1 MRPTMHYPV
10 AARSAAVINRLF
22 LLTALLF
29 AGLFFSCGKF
39 STPGSPDT
47 APGSSYP
54 NICQTDD
61 GIIMI
66 WYEGDNHIVMSEY
79 TAEGW
84 TPKDTIVSNE
94 HFFKNWAD
102 LPQIYHAGGDTLAVS
117 WLMMSGEGTY
127 DYDVQVAMSIDR
139 GKTWSEPVVPH
150 QDSIKGEHGFVSF
163 YNFGK
168 ETGLI
173 WLDARNMMD
182 GGHDNGSSAMR
193 LYVSTIN
200 TTGDLG
206 LEVMVDNMVCECC
219 PTAAVNTSVGPLV
232 AYRDRSHDETRNIQ
246 MVFTNGAQV
255 PYTLHDD
262 GWVVPGCPVNGPAMS
277 AAGNN
282 VAIAWYTAPDN
293 NPQVNVAFSNDAGRT
308 FGKPLRL
315 DEGSAIGRTDLL
327 WLDKETVLVSW
338 LEEGDES
345 GNLELMIVHAS
356 SGKTNTL
363 ESFSISS
370 GRGSGYPKLALIEGF
385 VFVTWTEP
393 GEDGKVFT
401 DWIPYKS

>member
-1 MRPTMHYPV
+1 MITIKRPVGH
-10 AARSAAVINRLF
+10 I
-22 LLTALLF
+22 TALLF
-29 AGLFFSCGKF
+29 AGLFMACGNLG
-39 STPGSPDT
+39 TPASPDT
-47 APGSSYP
+47 AQGSAYP
-54 NICQTDD
+54 NICQTEN
-61 GIIMI
+61 GFIMI

-246 MVFTNGAQV
+246 MAFTNGAQA

-345 GNLELMIVHAS
+345 GNLELMIVHAL

>member
-1 MRPTMHYPV
+1 MITIKRPVGH
-10 AARSAAVINRLF
+10 I
-22 LLTALLF
+22 TALLF
-29 AGLFFSCGKF
+29 AGLFMACGNLG
-39 STPGSPDT
+39 TPASPDT
-47 APGSSYP
+47 AQGSAYP
-54 NICQTDD
+54 NICQTEN
-61 GIIMI
+61 GFIMI

-182 GGHDNGSSAMR
+182 GCHDNGSSAMR

-246 MVFTNGAQV
+246 MAFTNGAQV

-385 VFVTWTEP
+385 VFVAWTEP
-393 GEDGKVFT
+393 GEDEKVFT

>member
-1 MRPTMHYPV
+1 LITFKRPVGH
-10 AARSAAVINRLF
+10 I
-22 LLTALLF
+22 TALLF
-29 AGLFFSCGKF
+29 AGLFMACGNLGN
-39 STPGSPDT
+39 PASPDT
-47 APGSSYP
+47 AQGSAYP
-54 NICQTDD
+54 NICQTEN
-61 GIIMI
+61 GFIMI

-117 WLMMSGEGTY
+117 WLKMSGEGTY

-150 QDSIKGEHGFVSF
+150 QDGIKGEHGFVSF

-246 MVFTNGAQV
+246 MAFTNGAQV

-308 FGKPLRL
+308 FGEPLRL
-315 DEGSAIGRTDLL
+315 DGGSAIGRTDLL

-338 LEEGDES
+338 LEEGEES

-363 ESFSISS
+363 ESLSISS

-385 VFVTWTEP
+385 VFVAWTEP

-401 DWIPYKS
+401 DWILYKS

>member
-1 MRPTMHYPV
+1 M
-10 AARSAAVINRLF
+10 A
-22 LLTALLF
+22 
-29 AGLFFSCGKF
+29 CGNLG
-39 STPGSPDT
+39 TPASPDT
-47 APGSSYP
+47 AQGSAYP
-54 NICQTDD
+54 NICQTEN
-61 GIIMI
+61 GFIMI

-117 WLMMSGEGTY
+117 WLEMSGDGTY
-127 DYDVQVAMSIDR
+127 DYDVKVGMSIDR

-200 TTGDLG
+200 TKGDLG

-246 MVFTNGAQV
+246 MAFTNGAQV

>member
-1 MRPTMHYPV
+1 MITIKRPVGH
-10 AARSAAVINRLF
+10 I
-22 LLTALLF
+22 TALLF
-29 AGLFFSCGKF
+29 AGLFMACGNLG
-39 STPGSPDT
+39 TPASPDT
-47 APGSSYP
+47 AQGSAYP
-54 NICQTDD
+54 NICQTEN
-61 GIIMI
+61 GFIMI

-182 GGHDNGSSAMR
+182 GGHNNGSSAMR

-246 MVFTNGAQV
+246 MAFTNGAQA

>member
-1 MRPTMHYPV
+1 MITIKRPVGH
-10 AARSAAVINRLF
+10 I
-22 LLTALLF
+22 TALLF
-29 AGLFFSCGKF
+29 AGLFMACGNLG
-39 STPGSPDT
+39 TPASPDT
-47 APGSSYP
+47 AQGSAYP
-54 NICQTDD
+54 NICQTEN
-61 GIIMI
+61 GFIMI

-182 GGHDNGSSAMR
+182 GDHDNGSSAMR

-246 MVFTNGAQV
+246 MAFTNGAQV

>member
-1 MRPTMHYPV
+1 MITIKRPVGH
-10 AARSAAVINRLF
+10 I
-22 LLTALLF
+22 TALLF
-29 AGLFFSCGKF
+29 AGLFMACGNLG
-39 STPGSPDT
+39 TPASPDT
-47 APGSSYP
+47 AQGSAYP
-54 NICQTDD
+54 NICQTEN
-61 GIIMI
+61 GFIMI

-117 WLMMSGEGTY
+117 WLKMSGEGTY

-246 MVFTNGAQV
+246 MAFTNGAQA

-315 DEGSAIGRTDLL
+315 DGGSAIGRTDLL

>member
-1 MRPTMHYPV
+1 LITIKRPVGH
-10 AARSAAVINRLF
+10 I
-22 LLTALLF
+22 TALLF
-29 AGLFFSCGKF
+29 AGLFMACGNLG
-39 STPGSPDT
+39 TPASPDT
-47 APGSSYP
+47 AQGSAYP
-54 NICQTDD
+54 NICQTEN
-61 GIIMI
+61 GFIMI

-117 WLMMSGEGTY
+117 WLKMSGEGTY

-150 QDSIKGEHGFVSF
+150 QDGIKGEHGFVSF

-246 MVFTNGAQV
+246 MAFTNGAQV

-315 DEGSAIGRTDLL
+315 DGGSAIGRTDLL

-363 ESFSISS
+363 ESLSISS

-385 VFVTWTEP
+385 VFVAWTEP
-393 GEDGKVFT
+393 GEDEKVFT

>member
-1 MRPTMHYPV
+1 M
-10 AARSAAVINRLF
+10 
-22 LLTALLF
+22 
-29 AGLFFSCGKF
+29 SCGNLG
-39 STPGSPDT
+39 TPASPDT
-47 APGSSYP
+47 AQGSAYP
-54 NICQTDD
+54 NICQTEN
-61 GIIMI
+61 GFIMI

-246 MVFTNGAQV
+246 MAFTNGAQA

>member
-1 MRPTMHYPV
+1 MITIKRPVGH
-10 AARSAAVINRLF
+10 I
-22 LLTALLF
+22 TALLF
-29 AGLFFSCGKF
+29 AGLFMACGNLG
-39 STPGSPDT
+39 TPASPDT
-47 APGSSYP
+47 AQGSAYP
-54 NICQTDD
+54 NICQTEN
-61 GIIMI
+61 GFIMI

-139 GKTWSEPVVPH
+139 GNTWSEPVVPH

-246 MVFTNGAQV
+246 MAFTNGAQA

>member
-1 MRPTMHYPV
+1 M
-10 AARSAAVINRLF
+10 A
-22 LLTALLF
+22 
-29 AGLFFSCGKF
+29 CGNLG
-39 STPGSPDT
+39 TPASPDT
-47 APGSSYP
+47 AQGSAYP
-54 NICQTDD
+54 NICQTEN
-61 GIIMI
+61 GFIMI

-246 MVFTNGAQV
+246 MAFTNGAQA

>member
-1 MRPTMHYPV
+1 M
-10 AARSAAVINRLF
+10 A
-22 LLTALLF
+22 
-29 AGLFFSCGKF
+29 CGNLG
-39 STPGSPDT
+39 TPASPDT
-47 APGSSYP
+47 AQGSAYP
-54 NICQTDD
+54 NICQTEN
-61 GIIMI
+61 GFIMI

-246 MVFTNGAQV
+246 MAFTNGAQV

-345 GNLELMIVHAS
+345 GNLELMIVHVS

>member
-1 MRPTMHYPV
+1 MITIKRPVGH
-10 AARSAAVINRLF
+10 I
-22 LLTALLF
+22 TALLF
-29 AGLFFSCGKF
+29 AGLFMACGNLG
-39 STPGSPDT
+39 TPASPDT
-47 APGSSYP
+47 AQGSAYP
-54 NICQTDD
+54 NICQTEN
-61 GIIMI
+61 GFIMI

-246 MVFTNGAQV
+246 MAFTNGAQV

>member
-1 MRPTMHYPV
+1 M
-10 AARSAAVINRLF
+10 A
-22 LLTALLF
+22 
-29 AGLFFSCGKF
+29 CGNLG
-39 STPGSPDT
+39 TPASPDT
-47 APGSSYP
+47 AQGSAYP
-54 NICQTDD
+54 NICQTEN
-61 GIIMI
+61 GFIMI

-219 PTAAVNTSVGPLV
+219 PTAAVNTSVGPLI

-246 MVFTNGAQV
+246 MAFTNGAQA

>member
-1 MRPTMHYPV
+1 M
-10 AARSAAVINRLF
+10 A
-22 LLTALLF
+22 
-29 AGLFFSCGKF
+29 CGNLG
-39 STPGSPDT
+39 TPASPDT
-47 APGSSYP
+47 AQGSAYP
-54 NICQTDD
+54 NICQTEN
-61 GIIMI
+61 GFIMI

-246 MVFTNGAQV
+246 MAFTNGAQA

-345 GNLELMIVHAS
+345 GNLELMIVHAL

>member
-1 MRPTMHYPV
+1 MITIKRPVGH
-10 AARSAAVINRLF
+10 I
-22 LLTALLF
+22 TALLF
-29 AGLFFSCGKF
+29 AGLFMACGNLG
-39 STPGSPDT
+39 TPASPDT
-47 APGSSYP
+47 AQGSAYP
-54 NICQTDD
+54 NICQTEN
-61 GIIMI
+61 GFIMI

-219 PTAAVNTSVGPLV
+219 PTAAVNTSVGPLI

-246 MVFTNGAQV
+246 MAFTNGAQV

-385 VFVTWTEP
+385 VFVAWTEP
-393 GEDGKVFT
+393 GKDGKVFS

>member
-1 MRPTMHYPV
+1 MITIKRPVGH
-10 AARSAAVINRLF
+10 I
-22 LLTALLF
+22 TALLF
-29 AGLFFSCGKF
+29 AGLFMACGNLG
-39 STPGSPDT
+39 TPASPDT
-47 APGSSYP
+47 AQGSAYP
-54 NICQTDD
+54 NICQTEN
-61 GIIMI
+61 GFIMI

-200 TTGDLG
+200 TKGDLG

-219 PTAAVNTSVGPLV
+219 PTAAVNTSVGPLI

>member
-1 MRPTMHYPV
+1 M
-10 AARSAAVINRLF
+10 A
-22 LLTALLF
+22 
-29 AGLFFSCGKF
+29 CGNLG
-39 STPGSPDT
+39 TPASPDT
-47 APGSSYP
+47 AQGSAYP
-54 NICQTDD
+54 NICQTEN
-61 GIIMI
+61 GFIMI

-246 MVFTNGAQV
+246 MAFTNGAQV

>member
-1 MRPTMHYPV
+1 MITIKRPVGH
-10 AARSAAVINRLF
+10 I
-22 LLTALLF
+22 TALLF
-29 AGLFFSCGKF
+29 AGLFMACGNLG
-39 STPGSPDT
+39 TPASPDT
-47 APGSSYP
+47 AQGSAYP
-54 NICQTDD
+54 NICQTEN
-61 GIIMI
+61 GFIMI

-246 MVFTNGAQV
+246 MAFTNGAQA

>member
-1 MRPTMHYPV
+1 M
-10 AARSAAVINRLF
+10 A
-22 LLTALLF
+22 
-29 AGLFFSCGKF
+29 CGNLG
-39 STPGSPDT
+39 TPASPDT
-47 APGSSYP
+47 AQGSAYP
-54 NICQTDD
+54 NICQTEN
-61 GIIMI
+61 GFIMI

-117 WLMMSGEGTY
+117 WLKMSGEGAY

-246 MVFTNGAQV
+246 MAFTNGAQV

-293 NPQVNVAFSNDAGRT
+293 NPKVNVAFSNDAGRT

-315 DEGSAIGRTDLL
+315 DSGSAIGRTDLL

-385 VFVTWTEP
+385 VFVAWTEP
-393 GEDGKVFT
+393 GEDGKVFS

>member
-1 MRPTMHYPV
+1 MITIKRPVGH
-10 AARSAAVINRLF
+10 I
-22 LLTALLF
+22 TALLF
-29 AGLFFSCGKF
+29 AGLFMACGNLG
-39 STPGSPDT
+39 TPASPDT
-47 APGSSYP
+47 AQGSAYP
-54 NICQTDD
+54 NICQTEN
-61 GIIMI
+61 GFIMI

-182 GGHDNGSSAMR
+182 GCHDNGSSAMR

-246 MVFTNGAQV
+246 MAFTNGAQV

-385 VFVTWTEP
+385 VFVAWTEP